1 MITKRRSKR
10 NNTRKTD
17 RKTKK
22 NKVTLESQKKL
33 VLNMLRELKWPKTA
47 RPNVLRQSHVM
58 AGKSGYEGFVLGI
71 VTSWAGKG
79 SRAGYR
85 KMLSM
90 KTREPKYKKLFNES
104 KKLMRLK
111 DPKFNLEFYNKL
123 QELLFPL
130 KKDFGEI
137 FQIGP
142 PRLNVAIEKGMFA
155 DMSFLTPI
163 NLTVLMGCIIFSP

>member
-17 RKTKK
+17 RKTKR
-22 NKVTLESQKKL
+22 NKITLESQKKL

-90 KTREPKYKKLFNES
+90 KTIS
-104 KKLMRLK
+104 
-111 DPKFNLEFYNKL
+111 
-123 QELLFPL
+123 
-130 KKDFGEI
+130 I
-137 FQIGP
+137 F
-142 PRLNVAIEKGMFA
+142 
-155 DMSFLTPI
+155 
-163 NLTVLMGCIIFSP
+163 